1 MGEFLRGILEWT
13 WKTNWKRTT
22 STFDIGTENS
32 HIWKEIHFHK
42 PSFWVSTLVFGSATT
57 YLSLFPLPS
66 DSVKGVSQ
74 GAPLEIYQ
82 SYGSVRGNSALNLQ
96 GTNISLTKAFLMMIC
111 LFLTR
116 NMLGKHHLNTSISN
130 ITLKSLKR
138 YPNLSFQQF
147 KLKKNCSF
155 RYQKLEGFLV
165 TWFSANLCGVGKL
178 PFTNWIYTAYPRD
191 IRSYLLRWTV
201 FGLVCFYTEPQAIGV
216 RCSPGCHLGYIVRW
230 GFEVPLDSHC

>member
-42 PSFWVSTLVFGSATT
+42 PSFWVSTLVVRSVTT

-96 GTNISLTKAFLMMIC
+96 GTNISPTKSRHFWRRIAFPP
-111 LFLTR
+111 TR
-116 NMLGKHHLNTSISN
+116 NVLGKHHLNTSISN
-130 ITLKSLKR
+130 TVSHSNVIR
-138 YPNLSFQQF
+138 ILSFQPF
-147 KLKKNCSF
+147 KLKKICSF
-155 RYQKLEGFLV
+155 RYQKWREFPGPPD
-165 TWFSANLCGVGKL
+165 FSANLRGARKL
-178 PFTNWIYTAYPRD
+178 RPNSLPPETSGQTETEVT
-191 IRSYLLRWTV
+191 LV
-201 FGLVCFYTEPQAIGV
+201 FGLVCFYTEPQAIA
-216 RCSPGCHLGYIVRW
+216 GCRLG
-230 GFEVPLDSHC
+230 

>member
-1 MGEFLRGILEWT
+1 M
-13 WKTNWKRTT
+13 
-22 STFDIGTENS
+22 
-32 HIWKEIHFHK
+32 
-42 PSFWVSTLVFGSATT
+42 STLVFGSATT

-147 KLKKNCSF
+147 KLKKTAVSGTKNWRVSWSPDF
-155 RYQKLEGFLV
+155 RPTF
-165 TWFSANLCGVGKL
+165 VGWGNFPL
-178 PFTNWIYTAYPRD
+178 Q
-191 IRSYLLRWTV
+191 
-201 FGLVCFYTEPQAIGV
+201 TESIQLTPETSGHT
-216 RCSPGCHLGYIVRW
+216 S
-230 GFEVPLDSHC
+230 